1 MPKIDAVSPSMI
13 ASGSVGRGAAA
24 RGRPHSRGSKARTR
38 PRILVARDKA
48 GTTAIEC
55 RTARLTKKYS
65 CRVYT
70 CYFYPVPRE
79 RAPAGRK
86 RPVDSSSSPDEFC
99 KTHGPRS
106 FDLELGGPPSCG
118 RHARCPLRDRGTA
131 ALITEQSRPPGT
143 AFTAHEIC
151 PLDGTYFTM
160 AEPPPPHYPANL
172 LAIRYSTSAFR
183 HRIGGYFTSSE
194 TLEAA
199 ATASTHRRLNGHMRH
214 RSNASMRQALSPI
227 TVQCQGNR
235 RTNRPCMLHAQAAV

>member
-24 RGRPHSRGSKARTR
+24 RGRPHSRGARR
-38 PRILVARDKA
+38 APGPRILVARDNA
-48 GTTAIEC
+48 GTTAIEF
-55 RTARLTKKYS
+55 RTARLTKKCSY
-65 CRVYT
+65 RVYT

-79 RAPAGRK
+79 RAPAGSK

-151 PLDGTYFTM
+151 PLDGTYFTIWLSPPTILPTFSQSGIVLLPSDT
-160 AEPPPPHYPANL
+160 ALVDTSVERNIGGCGHRIHTPQAQRAYAPPLKRLNAPGFEPD
-172 LAIRYSTSAFR
+172 YSTVP
-183 HRIGGYFTSSE
+183 G
-194 TLEAA
+194 
-199 ATASTHRRLNGHMRH
+199 
-214 RSNASMRQALSPI
+214 Q
-227 TVQCQGNR
+227 
-235 RTNRPCMLHAQAAV
+235 